1 MVKQS
6 GNLLVV
12 DDNKAVLEAVRLLLR
27 PFFTEVVTL
36 NSPVTL
42 PEQLRTKAWR
52 VVLLDMN
59 FKAGINSGGEG
70 L

>member
-1 MVKQS
+1 M
-6 GNLLVV
+6 VV

-27 PFFTEVVTL
+27 PFFTEVVAL

-42 PEQLRTKAWR
+42 PEQLRAKAWR